1 MSHPGVLFLE
11 AHTRSALTNIPSCV
25 GDHECPSP
33 ELTSAWTFDGEA
45 RGSLSQ
51 TRPVGPRHELFGN
64 NGTPVSVFLQQ
75 LGRHDVWTCARRK
88 GAWSC
93 VFRAQIDATNP
104 SERGPALLAVQ
115 SRRGPTVTGLAS
127 GREANNG
134 CMSSQRVHVES
145 TVSPGSPVWRR
156 PLQRELCRLALHFE
170 HIDRP
175 CCDCGRHGRPGRP
188 QHGQHRNLRA
198 EARPRVPEH
207 CGRTALVH
215 ALCRCLA
222 HWTLSLVCWFQ
233 LSGTVCRRACR
244 GAIRCLC

>member
-1 MSHPGVLFLE
+1 MGRQGGV
-11 AHTRSALTNIPSCV
+11 
-25 GDHECPSP
+25 SP
-33 ELTSAWTFDGEA
+33 RRVLSDRDMNFSGTMA
-45 RGSLSQ
+45 R
-51 TRPVGPRHELFGN
+51 R
-64 NGTPVSVFLQQ
+64 SVFSCSSSVVMTS
-75 LGRHDVWTCARRK
+75 GHVRGAK

-115 SRRGPTVTGLAS
+115 SRRGPTVTVLAS

>member
-1 MSHPGVLFLE
+1 MNVQAQSSRQPGHLMGRQGGVSPRRVLSDRDMNFSGTM
-11 AHTRSALTNIPSCV
+11 ARRSV
-25 GDHECPSP
+25 
-33 ELTSAWTFDGEA
+33 F
-45 RGSLSQ
+45 
-51 TRPVGPRHELFGN
+51 
-64 NGTPVSVFLQQ
+64 FLQQ

-88 GAWSC
+88 RRLVVCVQGANRCNQPFGARSC
-93 VFRAQIDATNP
+93 
-104 SERGPALLAVQ
+104 ALGSPVAE
-115 SRRGPTVTGLAS
+115 GGDGDGS
-127 GREANNG
+127 GIWPR
-134 CMSSQRVHVES
+134 SKQRVHVES

-222 HWTLSLVCWFQ
+222 HWTLSFGVLVPVERDCLSAS
-233 LSGTVCRRACR
+233 LSGRDPLPVLRRSWMA
-244 GAIRCLC
+244 GEDAL

>member
-1 MSHPGVLFLE
+1 MPKPRAHVSLDILMGRQGGV
-11 AHTRSALTNIPSCV
+11 
-25 GDHECPSP
+25 SP
-33 ELTSAWTFDGEA
+33 KRVLSDRDMNFSGTMA
-45 RGSLSQ
+45 R
-51 TRPVGPRHELFGN
+51 R
-64 NGTPVSVFLQQ
+64 SVFSCSSSVVMTS
-75 LGRHDVWTCARRK
+75 GHVRGAK

-134 CMSSQRVHVES
+134 CMSSQRFLRVLLSGDGPCRGNFAVSLFISNILTVHCS
-145 TVSPGSPVWRR
+145 
-156 PLQRELCRLALHFE
+156 
-170 HIDRP
+170 
-175 CCDCGRHGRPGRP
+175 DCGRHGWPGRP

>member
-1 MSHPGVLFLE
+1 MSRPGVLFLE
-11 AHTRSALTNIPSCV
+11 ARTRSALTNIPSCV

-88 GAWSC
+88 RRLVVCVQGANRCNQPFGARSC
-93 VFRAQIDATNP
+93 
-104 SERGPALLAVQ
+104 ALGSPVAE
-115 SRRGPTVTGLAS
+115 GADGDGS
-127 GREANNG
+127 GIWPR
-134 CMSSQRVHVES
+134 SKQRVHVES

-156 PLQRELCRLALHFE
+156 HLQRELCRLALHFE

-198 EARPRVPEH
+198 EARPRVPEQ

-244 GAIRCLC
+244 GAIRCLF